1 MQSRILSIALVA
13 IASIV
18 VVPLAGFAQSGV
30 VQGDVRQE
38 IKRKRFLV
46 LPPPPAETVRQD
58 AERVIEEL
66 EAKQRHEALMRPS
79 VTPPRSRPELD
90 PSIVSGI
97 QGQQVDRALGAV
109 RR

>member
-46 LPPPPAETVRQD
+46 LPTPPPETVRQD
-58 AERVIEEL
+58 AARVTEEL
-66 EAKQRHEALMRPS
+66 EAKQRHEALMQPS

-90 PSIVSGI
+90 HGIVNEI
-97 QGQQVDRALGAV
+97 QGQQVDRAL
-109 RR
+109 RSLKR